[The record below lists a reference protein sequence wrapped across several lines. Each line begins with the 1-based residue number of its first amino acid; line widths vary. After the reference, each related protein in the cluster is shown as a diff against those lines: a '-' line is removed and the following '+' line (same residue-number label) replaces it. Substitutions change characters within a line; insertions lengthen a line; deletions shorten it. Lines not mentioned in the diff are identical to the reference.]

1 MTQNSRLFQE
11 NSVEKKPARL
21 LIAGSR
27 EASPE
32 MLALAKRKVTQGEL
46 IIVGDNPKGVD
57 AAVIEECDRLCLEL
71 LVFGIT
77 LQPRKGSNHSS
88 KYQQV
93 KVPKNISAAEAYRL
107 RNRQMIDYADHCIF
121 IHNGN
126 SPGTKAG
133 YEYAKSLGKSA
144 EIFVL

>member
-11 NSVEKKPARL
+11 NPVEKKSARL

-57 AAVIEECDRLCLEL
+57 AAVIEECDRLGLEV

-77 LQPRKGSNHSS
+77 LQPRRGSCLSGR
-88 KYQQV
+88 YRQV
-93 KVPKNISAAEAYRL
+93 KIPKNISAAEAYHR
-107 RNRQMIDYADHCIF
+107 RDRQMIDYADNCIF
-121 IHNGN
+121 IHNGS

-144 EIFVL
+144 EILIL

>member
-1 MTQNSRLFQE
+1 MTQTSRLYQV
-11 NSVEKKPARL
+11 NPVEKKSARL

-57 AAVIEECDRLCLEL
+57 AAVIEECDRLGLEL
-71 LVFGIT
+71 LVFSIT
-77 LQPRKGSNHSS
+77 LQPRRGSCRSGR
-88 KYQQV
+88 YRQV
-93 KVPKNISAAEAYRL
+93 KVPKTISAAEAYRW
-107 RNRQMIDYADHCIF
+107 RDRKMIEYANHCIF
-121 IHNGN
+121 IHNGS